1 MGTDGAREMLTRYWN
16 ALERNDLEGATAF
29 LHEDFVEDWPQSGE
43 RIVGATNWLRMA
55 THHPTFPAVRLR
67 RIIGGGD
74 MWAAEC
80 DFDYPGMD
88 GTWRVCALMELRDGL
103 IGRMTEYFGAP
114 FEAAEWR
121 ADWVERI

>member
-1 MGTDGAREMLTRYWN
+1 VGTDGAPETLTRYWN

-29 LHEDFVEDWPQSGE
+29 LHQDFVEDWPQSGE
-43 RIVGATNWLRMA
+43 RIVGATNWLLMA
-55 THHPTFPAVRLR
+55 RHHPTFPAVQLR
-67 RIIGGGD
+67 RIIGSGD
-74 MWAAEC
+74 TWAAEC

-103 IGRMTEYFGAP
+103 IVRMTEYFGAP
-114 FEAAEWR
+114 FEAADWR